1 MRNYRLLASVLLIS
15 TVLLSGCTRTLEKIK
30 NGKLPTDTYIIE
42 KTNFGN
48 EDVFSM
54 IPIYISNGKTTTINW
69 IPMWS
74 QEKHLRVNYL
84 YRDHIRKLSTDDYDV
99 VKTRKR
105 PFIRVKKGQ
114 IGSSNPSVV
123 AYMR

>member
-1 MRNYRLLASVLLIS
+1 M
-15 TVLLSGCTRTLEKIK
+15 
-30 NGKLPTDTYIIE
+30 
-42 KTNFGN
+42 
-48 EDVFSM
+48 
-54 IPIYISNGKTTTINW
+54 
-69 IPMWS
+69 
-74 QEKHLRVNYL
+74 